1 MAGGSFL
8 YAKSKILDMA
18 QEPVAFANLDRTGDP
33 LGSTYGLIA
42 EGIFTSQAEID
53 NSPTQTFSTVR
64 PGDIKYR
71 DINGDNVIDANDV
84 TRIGKNSVCPEIF
97 YTFNLGAEYKGIGLV
112 AHFQGTGNY
121 GCNLWSQG
129 YYWGL
134 INNSSLSQEVYDNR
148 WSKDNNVADA
158 LYPRLSS
165 ESNANNYMT
174 STYWQRDRS
183 YLKLRN
189 IELYYNF
196 DSNLLAKTKFIRNA
210 TLFVRGVDLCNIATG
225 GKDKLTDRDPEATG
239 IVAPT
244 SRQVAVGVKL
254 TF

>member
-1 MAGGSFL
+1 M
-8 YAKSKILDMA
+8 
-18 QEPVAFANLDRTGDP
+18 
-33 LGSTYGLIA
+33 
-42 EGIFTSQAEID
+42 
-53 NSPTQTFSTVR
+53 
-64 PGDIKYR
+64 
-71 DINGDNVIDANDV
+71 
-84 TRIGKNSVCPEIF
+84 
-97 YTFNLGAEYKGIGLV
+97 
-112 AHFQGTGNY
+112 
-121 GCNLWSQG
+121 
-129 YYWGL
+129 YY
-134 INNSSLSQEVYDNR
+134 NR
-148 WSKDNNVADA
+148 WRKDNNVADA

-165 ESNANNYMT
+165 ETNANNYQT

-225 GKDKLTDRDPEATG
+225 GKYKLTDRDPEATG